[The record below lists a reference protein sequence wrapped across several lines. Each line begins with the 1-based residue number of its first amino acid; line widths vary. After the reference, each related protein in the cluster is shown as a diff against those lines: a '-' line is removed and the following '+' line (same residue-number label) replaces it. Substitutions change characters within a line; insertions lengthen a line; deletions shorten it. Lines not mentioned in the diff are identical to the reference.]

1 MIKDPENDVNYINVF
16 LRDGTQ
22 YTKKDIPTY
31 PFGRGESE
39 GRVVSFW
46 HENKLRVIPMDLVQ
60 YVELCE

>member
-1 MIKDPENDVNYINVF
+1 MIKDPEDVNQINVF

-22 YTKKDIPTY
+22 YTRKDIPTR
-31 PFGRGESE
+31 PFGIGESE

-60 YVELCE
+60 YVELW

>member
-1 MIKDPENDVNYINVF
+1 MIKDPENVNQINVF

-22 YTKKDIPTY
+22 YTRKDIPTC
-31 PFGRGESE
+31 PFGIGESE

-46 HENKLRVIPMDLVQ
+46 HENKLRIIPMDLVQ